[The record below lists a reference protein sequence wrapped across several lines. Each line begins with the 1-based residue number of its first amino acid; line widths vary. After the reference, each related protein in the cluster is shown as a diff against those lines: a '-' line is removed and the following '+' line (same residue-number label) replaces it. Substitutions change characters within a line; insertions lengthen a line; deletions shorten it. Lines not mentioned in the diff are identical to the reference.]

1 MATSQVPT
9 EDDVLGYMTSLSN
22 WGRWGPDD
30 QRGTLNLI
38 TPEKRAQA
46 GALVREGITVS
57 CSRPLT
63 TERAPDV
70 EPGPLLHYM
79 SSTGEGAPTEGE
91 WITHDFMGISPHGL
105 TITHLDSLCH
115 YLWNGKMYNGRPS
128 TAVTAQNKAI
138 AGGIENADKG
148 FVTRG
153 VLLDIAGHQ
162 GRNWLDADEAIFPE
176 NLDAAEQ
183 AQGVRVE
190 PGRRFVDPHRLVQKT
205 GRARAPRSRRT
216 APASTPR
223 PCHGSGNGTC
233 PSSRPTQLRMWCPA
247 AIPDYRAPVHIV
259 GIVGMGLW
267 MIDGNRPSRSW
278 PRPASGWVAGSSCS
292 SWCPCASQGRR
303 RPRSTLWRSSSS

>member
-1 MATSQVPT
+1 MATRQVPT

-153 VLLDIAGHQ
+153 VLLDIADHQ

-190 PGRRFVDPHRLVQKT
+190 PGDALLIRTGWYKRRVELGPPQPPDRPGLHAATLPWLRERDVSIIAADAAQDVVPSGYPRL
-205 GRARAPRSRRT
+205 SR
-216 APASTPR
+216 
-223 PCHGSGNGTC
+223 
-233 PSSRPTQLRMWCPA
+233 
-247 AIPDYRAPVHIV
+247 PVHIV

-267 MIDGNRPSRSW
+267 MIDGTDFEELAETCKRLGRWEFMFIVAPLRF
-278 PRPASGWVAGSSCS
+278 PGATASPVNPLAVF
-292 SWCPCASQGRR
+292 
-303 RPRSTLWRSSSS
+303 